1 MKYYLL
7 LITETID
14 GYEVNHKAVFAAKS
28 QASHDKKMDTILR
41 NQRDDFDRVDNDG
54 YWFENDCIKIEGYT
68 KEIPQADFEILT
80 KYI

>member
-14 GYEVNHKAVFAAKS
+14 GYEVNHKTVFAAKN
-28 QASHDKKMDTILR
+28 QKEHDKKMDSILR
-41 NQRDDFDRVDNDG
+41 NQRDPLDRADDEG
-54 YWFENDCIKIEGYT
+54 YWFENDCIKVEGYT
-68 KEIPQADFEILT
+68 KEIPQADFEVLT